1 MTKNKA
7 SFAFMSKIFSNFAAS
22 LRCGIVHKV
31 EMSRKKSVQHKFFKC
46 IRQDL

>member
-7 SFAFMSKIFSNFAAS
+7 SFSFMCKIFSNFAAS

-31 EMSRKKSVQHKFFKC
+31 EMSRKNPYNINS
-46 IRQDL
+46 LNA